1 MANITEPTSPRV
13 FKTAWFSK
21 NAKKVGITDDELCE
35 AVRELTQG
43 LWDADLGGNVFK
55 KRLNEN
61 RHRSIVITKTDAY
74 WFFTFLFSKA
84 ERDNITDRELAA
96 FKKLSKDYAKLD
108 DKTVAVQVTNK
119 DLLEICNDCPKKI

>member
-1 MANITEPTSPRV
+1 
-13 FKTAWFSK
+13 
-21 NAKKVGITDDELCE
+21 
-35 AVRELTQG
+35 VRELTQG

-61 RHRSIVITKTDAY
+61 RHRSIVITKTDTY

-96 FKKLSKDYAKLD
+96 FKKLSKDYSKLD